1 MIDLTLDSLTVPG
14 IPDYTP
20 PFGTQK
26 DPLVSLST
34 VETNNN
40 IIKPFT
46 AQRAVEFSHDE
57 TLSRIER
64 NAVLVFTGDADATL
78 DISNVTTFKGNEIK
92 IVNSTSHTL
101 TIKYL
106 EVGEESYSTIGLTK
120 ESIILTAD
128 STTTYTDNKLIQ
140 DEKTSLLTTWSSS
153 KIAEELSKVKPG
165 YAGLAAT
172 LGQNFTNGILTERN
186 LVNVLGATS
195 VADAFAK
202 LQAKTSVGD
211 FTNLGLGDYIDIPSI
226 TFDGKTLTHNPSYEN
241 LRVQIIAF
249 DYFKHYYN
257 TTHHAVMQFK
267 HCLFKKEINSANS
280 NVGGYPATPM
290 ADYLSTTFGAGLE
303 AAMGI
308 SCLSIK
314 QFSQTAVTTWS
325 NSTGYKVFLPTE
337 NQLIGHKGSSTVA
350 TGTVSY
356 ELGQFP
362 YYAINPKG
370 LIKNFNGVLH
380 FYWTASPLFA
390 ASNYFAVVDDGGFM
404 NSGFASN
411 GDIGVAPVFCI

>member
-1 MIDLTLDSLTVPG
+1 MIDLTLDSLIVPG

-46 AQRAVEFSHDE
+46 AQRAIEFSQDE

-64 NAVLVFTGDADATL
+64 NAVLVFTGDADAVL
-78 DISNVTTFKGNEIK
+78 DMSSVTTFKGNEIK

-101 TIKYL
+101 TVKYL
-106 EVGEESYSTIGLTK
+106 ESGKESSSTIGLTK

-128 STTTYTDNKLIQ
+128 STTTYIDN
-140 DEKTSLLTTWSSS
+140 
-153 KIAEELSKVKPG
+153 KVKPDSD
-165 YAGLAAT
+165 YAGLAAI
-172 LGQNFTNGILTERN
+172 LGQNFTNGILTERD

-195 VADAFAK
+195 AKDAFAK
-202 LQAKTSVGD
+202 LQAKTSAGD

-226 TFDGKTLTHNPSYEN
+226 TFDNKTLTHNPSYEN

-249 DYFKHYYN
+249 DYFENNFN

-267 HCLFKKEINSANS
+267 HCPFKKEINSGSSTNK
-280 NVGGYPATPM
+280 GGYPAMRM

-303 AAMGI
+303 AAIGI
-308 SCLSIK
+308 NCLSIK
-314 QFSQTAVTTWS
+314 PYFQTSATDWS
-325 NSTGYKVFLPTE
+325 SSTGYKVFLPTE

-350 TGTVSY
+350 TDTNSC

-370 LIKNFNGVLH
+370 LMKNFNGERYS
-380 FYWTASPLFA
+380 YWTASPLFA
-390 ASNYFAVVDDGGFM
+390 DSSGFAVVDNRGSVSYRNAG
-404 NSGFASN
+404 S
-411 GDIGVAPVFCI
+411 DIMGVAPVFCI

>member
-46 AQRAVEFSHDE
+46 AQRAIEFSHDE

-64 NAVLVFTGDADATL
+64 NAVLVFTGDADAVL
-78 DISNVTTFKGNEIK
+78 DISSVTTFKGNEIK
-92 IVNSTSHTL
+92 IVNTTSHAL
-101 TIKYL
+101 TVKYL
-106 EVGEESYSTIGLTK
+106 EVGEKSYSTIGLTK

-128 STTTYTDNKLIQ
+128 STTTYIDNKLIQ

-153 KIAEELSKVKPG
+153 KIAEELSKVKPD

-186 LVNVLGATS
+186 LVDVLGATS
-195 VADAFAK
+195 AKDAFAK
-202 LQAKTSVGD
+202 LQAKTSAGD

-226 TFDGKTLTHNPSYEN
+226 TFDSQTLTHNPSYEN

-249 DYFKHYYN
+249 DYFKNYSN

-267 HCLFKKEINSANS
+267 HCPFKKEINSANS
-280 NVGGYPATPM
+280 NVGGYPAMPI

-303 AAMGI
+303 AAIGI
-308 SCLSIK
+308 SCLSI
-314 QFSQTAVTTWS
+314 QQYFQTAATDWS

-350 TGTVSY
+350 TNTVSY

-370 LIKNFNGVLH
+370 LMKNFNGVLH
-380 FYWTASPLFA
+380 YYWTASPLFA
-390 ASNYFAVVDDGGFM
+390 SSNVFARV
-404 NSGFASN
+404 SN
-411 GDIGVAPVFCI
+411 GGYVNYVDARYVDVGVAPVFCI